1 MPKVVST
8 DQSLGQNTSRKYL
21 KRVSITGLI
30 LSVLGLAD
38 ATYLTIAHYS
48 TTVSLVCPETKFVNC
63 AKVTTSSYSMI
74 HGVPVAVFGLVFF
87 AVMIL
92 LQLPVAWESANQRL
106 RSFRVLFAIVGMLSV
121 FYLVY
126 VELFKLNAICLYC
139 TGAHILT
146 FCVFAIT
153 LIGTSIIKP
162 NNTPV
167 T

>member
-1 MPKVVST
+1 MPKAVST
-8 DQSLGQNTSRKYL
+8 TQQYEQNIPSKYL
-21 KRVSITGLI
+21 KRISISGLI

-38 ATYLTIAHYS
+38 ATYLTIAHYVS
-48 TTVSLVCPETKFVNC
+48 TVTLACPETKFVNC
-63 AKVTTSSYSMI
+63 AKVTSSSYSMI
-74 HGVPVAVFGLVFF
+74 HGVPVAVFGLIFF
-87 AVMIL
+87 AVMIV
-92 LQLPVAWESANQRL
+92 LQLPVAWKSTNQRL
-106 RSFRVLFAIVGMLSV
+106 RSFRVMFAIVGIMSV

-162 NNTPV
+162 NTNPV